1 MFNLKSAFALVFLSS
16 FCTAAAAGE
25 SEIDMQ
31 SLHAAISQDIEISLQ
46 QLQET
51 LTQDVD
57 SLLVAEQAAA
67 TTQVAETSSSLN

>member
-1 MFNLKSAFALVFLSS
+1 MFNLKSVFALVFFSS
-16 FCTAAAAGE
+16 LCATAVAGE

-31 SLHAAISQDIEISLQ
+31 SLHAAISQDIAISLQ

-57 SLLVAEQAAA
+57 SLLVAEQAVAA
-67 TTQVAETSSSLN
+67 TQVAETSSSLN